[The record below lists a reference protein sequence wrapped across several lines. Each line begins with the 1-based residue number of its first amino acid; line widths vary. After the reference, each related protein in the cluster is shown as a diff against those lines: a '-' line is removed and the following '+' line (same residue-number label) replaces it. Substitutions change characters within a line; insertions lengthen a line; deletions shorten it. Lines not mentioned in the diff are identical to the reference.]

1 MIDGGGGNQAPPFL
15 HPLKHF
21 AEISSALASFASCEF
36 APAANSRFGKLHRS
50 SQPLSEWPVRADSFI
65 DDVGLVFYQQM
76 C

>member
-36 APAANSRFGKLHRS
+36 APAANGRFGKAAPHQPATKRMAGQGRS
-50 SQPLSEWPVRADSFI
+50 RA
-65 DDVGLVFYQQM
+65 LA
-76 C
+76 